1 MSRVDV
7 IERQVQDLSTEELA
21 EFRRWFEEFD
31 AAVWDQ
37 QIECDALAGKL
48 DALAETALQEHADG
62 QSTRL

>member
-48 DALAETALQEHADG
+48 DDLAETALQEHADG